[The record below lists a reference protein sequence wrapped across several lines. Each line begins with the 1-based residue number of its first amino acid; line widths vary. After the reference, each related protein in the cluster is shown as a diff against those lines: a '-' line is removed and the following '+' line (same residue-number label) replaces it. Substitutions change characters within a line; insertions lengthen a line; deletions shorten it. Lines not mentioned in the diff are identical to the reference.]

1 MLIILF
7 LLLHKGWVGPLN
19 LFSTTPQLTWKQ
31 LLLGL
36 EGFIDPL
43 LFFSLAPNQVQ
54 TPLLLQQQQFEQK
67 LMENALTRRICNLR
81 RDCWLRSPVVCIGSA
96 KGMHLCTTIS
106 SQKWIQQAAAAR
118 GGDSMYTA
126 AAVFYVVVVGIL
138 STADPYPISVIYYSQ
153 KGFKSMANGHGQLI
167 TSNSFTVDTLGQ
179 TIICRYTTQYAS
191 RGIRSR
197 VRQIWL

>member
-31 LLLGL
+31 LLFGL

-54 TPLLLQQQQFEQK
+54 TPLLLQHQQFEQK

-96 KGMHLCTTIS
+96 KGMHLCTTKVNPAGSKGWYSLLCIIIS
-106 SQKWIQQAAAAR
+106 R
-118 GGDSMYTA
+118 PLTN
-126 AAVFYVVVVGIL
+126 
-138 STADPYPISVIYYSQ
+138 PCYSQ
-153 KGFKSMANGHGQLI
+153 KGFKSMANGHVQLI
-167 TSNSFTVDTLGQ
+167 TSNSFTIGILGQ
-179 TIICRYTTQYAS
+179 ITRYHIQNVTNMEIPTTIT
-191 RGIRSR
+191 
-197 VRQIWL
+197 

>member
-1 MLIILF
+1 MLP
-7 LLLHKGWVGPLN
+7 KRWVGPLN
-19 LFSTTPQLTWKQ
+19 LFSTPQLTWKQ
-31 LLLGL
+31 LLFGL

-118 GGDSMYTA
+118 GGGMYT
-126 AAVFYVVVVGIL
+126 AAVFYVVVGRYIINSSRPLSNLCYIL
-138 STADPYPISVIYYSQ
+138 
-153 KGFKSMANGHGQLI
+153 
-167 TSNSFTVDTLGQ
+167 
-179 TIICRYTTQYAS
+179 
-191 RGIRSR
+191 
-197 VRQIWL
+197 